1 MRGLARFETRAI
13 LRGRWA
19 TAATVALA
27 VVATVITIT
36 GLESFQQLGLGS
48 IGPAAVGLLN
58 LALLLPTGQALL
70 MAAMTV
76 ASNREGGLYAMARAR
91 GVRSSRLVAS
101 AWWAATLSAWTSI
114 AGGFGL
120 VAFILALNVPLA
132 DLTTFAALIAVS
144 MTAAATAAGL
154 GALVGTLVATRLQAA
169 MLGLGSWFA
178 WAIGLDLIV
187 LGLGVFSQL
196 GATGLVMATVA
207 NPLQAGRIL
216 ALLAFDASATIL
228 GPVGAFLVDTAG
240 QSLAA
245 FFLAGV
251 MVAWTVATIWLGATV
266 LRRRDL

>member
-1 MRGLARFETRAI
+1 MKGLARFETRAI

-27 VVATVITIT
+27 LVAVVITIT
-36 GLESFQQLGLGS
+36 GLGSFQQLGLGS

-91 GVRSSRLVAS
+91 GVGPGRLVRS
-101 AWWAATLSAWTSI
+101 AWWAATVSAWTSI

-132 DLTTFAALIAVS
+132 DLPTFAALIAVS
-144 MTAAATAAGL
+144 MTAAATTAGL
-154 GALVGTLVATRLQAA
+154 GTLVGVLVATRLQAA
-169 MLGLGSWFA
+169 MLGLGAWFV

-187 LGLGVFSQL
+187 LGLGVFSKL
-196 GATGLVMATVA
+196 GATGLVMATA
-207 NPLQAGRIL
+207 INPLQAGRIL

-228 GPVGAFLVDTAG
+228 GPVGAFLVDTVG
-240 QSLAA
+240 RVQAA
-245 FFLAGV
+245 LFLALV
-251 MVAWTVATIWLGATV
+251 MAAWTASTIWLAASV